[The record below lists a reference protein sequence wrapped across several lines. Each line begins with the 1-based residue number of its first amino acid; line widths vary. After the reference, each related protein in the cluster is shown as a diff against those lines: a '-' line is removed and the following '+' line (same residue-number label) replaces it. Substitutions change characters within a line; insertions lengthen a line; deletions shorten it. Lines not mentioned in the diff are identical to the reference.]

1 MAVGII
7 GAGSIGMLMGSYLVE
22 AGIEVTILVRNETQ
36 QECLNAQGI
45 CRINADGSEMKAAVV
60 ATMNYEDVAAVD
72 LLVIAVKYRDV
83 AAVLQTL
90 KDLKIEVP
98 LLFIQNGLAHLK
110 AVQERDFPH
119 IAFATVEH
127 GALRRDDCTVLHNGV
142 GPIMIGER
150 FGDATKFD
158 LLERAYTK
166 RFPIIRHGNASH
178 ILLRKVLINCLINPL
193 TTILQVP
200 NGQLVENESARKL
213 MEALYEELIGVF
225 PDMQEDLPFSAVESI
240 CRQTARNHSSM
251 LTDYKAGRSME
262 IDTII
267 SAVIQ
272 KAERRGKELLLLQTY
287 EAILLVL
294 DGKTNGR

>member
-22 AGIEVTILVRNETQ
+22 AGIEVTILVRNEAQ
-36 QECLNAQGI
+36 RECLNAQGI
-45 CRINADGSEMKAAVV
+45 CRINEDGSEMKAAVV
-60 ATMNYEDVAAVD
+60 ATMNFEEVAAVD

-98 LLFIQNGLAHLK
+98 LLFIQNGLAHLT

-142 GPIMIGER
+142 GPITIGER

-213 MEALYEELIGVF
+213 MGALYEELIGAF

-251 LTDYKAGRSME
+251 LADYKARRSME

-267 SAVIQ
+267 SAVIRR
-272 KAERRGKELLLLQTY
+272 AERRGKELLLLQTY

-294 DGKTNGR
+294 DGKANGQ